1 MLHKVSF
8 MTDKNINKNT
18 NKNRKKYFGTDG
30 IRGTAN
36 AFPMRAD
43 MALKVAM
50 ATACVLRHARNGK
63 HMDRV
68 VIGKDTR
75 LSGYMLEQALASGFV
90 SMGMD
95 VVLVGPLPTPAIAKL
110 TRSLRAD
117 VGVMISASHNPYQDN
132 GIKLFGADGY
142 KLDDDIER
150 QIEAKIDQDLSDE
163 LVAPEDIGK
172 ASRLDDAPGRYI
184 EGLKRSI
191 PQRGSL
197 EGLKVVVDCAN
208 GAAYKVAPQV
218 LWEMEV
224 DVTTIGNA
232 PNGRNIN
239 DGYGATATG
248 KLQEAVVDQ
257 GADMGIALD
266 GDADR
271 LIMVDEKGNKIDG
284 DQLMGALALS
294 MKEQGTLEG
303 GGLVA
308 TVMSNL
314 GLERLMQANGLDLV
328 RTDVGDRYVVE
339 HMRGAGYNLGGEQS
353 GHLILAEHATTGDG
367 ILAALQVLNIVK
379 NSGKPAS
386 ETLHVFDSVPQLLQ
400 NVRYEGQSPLELDSV
415 QAKIRQA
422 QAHLEGTG
430 GRLLV
435 RASGTEPLIRVMAEG
450 DDEGVVKETVND
462 LCSVIEKA

>member
-1 MLHKVSF
+1 MTLEN
-8 MTDKNINKNT
+8 TDKS
-18 NKNRKKYFGTDG
+18 KKKHFGTDG

-36 AFPMRAD
+36 TYPMCAD
-43 MALKVAM
+43 MVLKVAM
-50 ATACVLRHARNGK
+50 ATACVLRNARDGK
-63 HMDRV
+63 HMNRV

-75 LSGYMLEQALASGFV
+75 LSGYMLEQALTAGFL

-132 GIKLFGADGY
+132 GIKLFGSDGY

-150 QIEAKIDQDLSDE
+150 QIEAKIDQDMSDE
-163 LVAPEDIGK
+163 LVASEDLGK
-172 ASRLDDAPGRYI
+172 AARLDDAPGRYI

-197 EGLKVVVDCAN
+197 EGMKVVVDCAN
-208 GAAYKVAPQV
+208 GAAYKVAPQI

-232 PNGRNIN
+232 PDGRNIN
-239 DGYGATATG
+239 DGYGAMATG
-248 KLQEAVVDQ
+248 RLQEAVVDQ
-257 GADMGIALD
+257 GADLGIALD

-314 GLERLMQANGLDLV
+314 GLERLMQANGLDLI

-339 HMRGAGYNLGGEQS
+339 HMRKHGYNLGGEQS
-353 GHLILAEHATTGDG
+353 GHLILADHATTGDG
-367 ILAALQVLNIVK
+367 ILAALQVLTILK
-379 NSGKPAS
+379 NSDKPAS
-386 ETLHVFDSVPQLLQ
+386 VALKVFDTVPQLLK
-400 NVRYEGQSPLELDSV
+400 NVRYEGQSPLEQNNV
-415 QAKIRQA
+415 QEEIKSAEAK
-422 QAHLEGTG
+422 LEGK

-450 DDEGVVKETVND
+450 DDEDVVIKIVDD
-462 LCSVIEKA
+462 LCAVIEKAN